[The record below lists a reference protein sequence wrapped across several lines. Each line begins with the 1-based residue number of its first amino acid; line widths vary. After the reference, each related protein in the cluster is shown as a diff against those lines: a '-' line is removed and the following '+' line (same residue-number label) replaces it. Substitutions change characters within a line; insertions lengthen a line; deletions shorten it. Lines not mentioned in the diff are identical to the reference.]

1 MDLPFEAELKEL
13 ERRLQRARA
22 ESKHPDEVAQLEQQL
37 EKRLAQTYAKLDAW
51 DIVQIC
57 RHPQRPR
64 GGRFLSALFEDTVEL
79 CGDRAQGEDP
89 AITAALGRF
98 RGINV
103 AVLAQRRGQTPEE
116 QNRFR
121 FGMPGPAGYR
131 KAVRLMRL
139 AERLGLPLVTFVDT
153 PGAYPGVDSERGGL
167 FIAIAECIETMI
179 SLKVPT
185 VSVVIGEGGS
195 GGALALA
202 VADRTLMMRYAIFSV
217 ISPEGCASILWRSE
231 EKKVQAARLLK
242 LTAPDAKR
250 FGIADE
256 IIPEPL
262 RGAHYDPDAAV
273 AEVACELEAKLSLL
287 VALPE
292 EERLRERR
300 AKYRAIGSFVEG

>member
-1 MDLPFEAELKEL
+1 MDLPFETELREL
-13 ERRLQRARA
+13 ERRLQRAREEGKDSEEA
-22 ESKHPDEVAQLEQQL
+22 KQIEQQF
-37 EKRLAQTYAKLDAW
+37 EKKLAQTYAKLDPW

-57 RHPQRPR
+57 RHPGRPR
-64 GGRFLSALFEDTVEL
+64 GGRFLQALFDDVVEL
-79 CGDRAQGEDP
+79 RGDRVAGEDP
-89 AITAALGRF
+89 ALTAALGRF

-121 FGMPGPAGYR
+121 FGMPNPAGYR

-139 AERLGLPLVTFVDT
+139 ADKTGLPLLTFVDT
-153 PGAYPGVDSERGGL
+153 PGAYPGVESERGGL
-167 FIAIAECIETMI
+167 FIAIAECIETML
-179 SLKVPT
+179 SLRVPT

-195 GGALALA
+195 GGALAIA
-202 VADRTLMMRYAIFSV
+202 VADRILMMRYAIFSV

-231 EKKVQAARLLK
+231 EKKAQAARLLK

-262 RGAHYDPDAAV
+262 RGAHHDPDAAI

-287 VALPE
+287 IALPQE
-292 EERLRERR
+292 QRLRERR